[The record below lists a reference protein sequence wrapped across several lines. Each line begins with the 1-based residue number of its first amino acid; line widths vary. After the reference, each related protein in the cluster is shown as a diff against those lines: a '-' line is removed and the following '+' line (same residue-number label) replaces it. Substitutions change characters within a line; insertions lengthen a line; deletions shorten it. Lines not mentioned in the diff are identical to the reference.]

1 MEERDKET
9 IVSEQED
16 ESTIQQDSNVE
27 EKEQNLEDQSDEN
40 IEPNMTQDGAVE
52 DQITDINNENEV
64 EEDREQTSI
73 DDIEALRSELKKV
86 QEEQERTHDRLLRLQ
101 AEYDNYKKRTEK
113 ERIAERQYKSQDLA
127 NELLPAMDNFER
139 ALQVEVNDHNKSIIE
154 GITMV
159 YNQLEE
165 ALKSQG
171 IEKINALHE
180 PFDPNIHHA
189 VMQVEDEGLESNVVV
204 EVLQTGYKLKDRV
217 IRPAMVKVNK

>member
-9 IVSEQED
+9 IVSEKEKQNNNSAEKKEYQETQKD
-16 ESTIQQDSNVE
+16 EKTDSTTKQDE
-27 EKEQNLEDQSDEN
+27 ELEDQDTNKIHDE
-40 IEPNMTQDGAVE
+40 QD
-52 DQITDINNENEV
+52 
-64 EEDREQTSI
+64 EQVTSI
-73 DDIEALRSELKKV
+73 EEIEELRSELKKA
-86 QEEQERTHDRLLRLQ
+86 QEEQARTHERLLRLQ
-101 AEYDNYKKRTEK
+101 AEYENYKKRTEK
-113 ERIAERQYKSQDLA
+113 EKIAERKYKSQDLA

-159 YNQLEE
+159 YKQLEE

-171 IEKINALHE
+171 IEKIDAIHE

-189 VMQVEDEGLESNVVV
+189 VMQVEEEELESNVVV